1 MKFRLLS
8 LVLALALLFSMG
20 CVTALAVNRE
30 DDPLFN
36 ESDGQVDHD
45 EEPDDYFEADEDITI
60 DDLNTSADG
69 VDFIKDYEGFTASA
83 YHDVSQMSIGYGCST
98 AYAEKYGFDTE
109 EITQDEAD
117 QLILYVIA
125 ELEQKLDR
133 FLEEYDISLSQ
144 TEYDALVSFTF
155 NVGSSWLNADYRLAS
170 LLIDGDYTVNEFA
183 SAMGVWCHVGTEIN
197 SGLIVRRIGE
207 IKLFL
212 YGAYALD
219 DTPNKFCYLIYDG
232 NGGSPQADIA
242 FYLEDAPYEFLFSAE
257 HETQDFQGW
266 FTADGEEITED
277 TVVTDDL
284 TVYADWGDG
293 IHVNDDVDEDAP
305 ETDPE
310 PVDLTKVFTDVA
322 ANGWYYGYV
331 HDLYI
336 AKVID
341 GYGDHTFRPDRT
353 VTTGEALKMI
363 LLAAGYEEPEP
374 VASHWARGYLNLAL
388 EEGIIQRG
396 DITDLDVPM
405 SRGMMAKV
413 VANAMGL
420 RVEGNTSPYS
430 DTEDYYVV
438 ALYENQIADGYPDG
452 TFRPSRSLTRAEIST
467 IVWRMLEY

>member
-1 MKFRLLS
+1 MKYRLLS
-8 LVLALALLFSMG
+8 LVLALALLLSLG
-20 CVTALAVNRE
+20 SVTVLAANRE

-36 ESDGQVDHD
+36 DNDGQVEHE
-45 EEPDDYFEADEDITI
+45 EEPDDDFEAEEGISI

-69 VDFIKDYEGFTASA
+69 VDFIKGYEGFTASA
-83 YHDVSQMSIGYGCST
+83 YHDVSQMPIGYGCST
-98 AYAEKYGFDTE
+98 AYAEKYGYDTE
-109 EITQDEAD
+109 EITREEAD

-133 FLEEYDISLSQ
+133 FLEEYDVSLSQ

-155 NVGSSWLNADYRLAS
+155 NVGSSWLNEDYRLAS

-197 SGLIVRRIGE
+197 SGLILRRIGE

-242 FYLEDAPYEFLFSAE
+242 FYLEDSPYEFLFTAE
-257 HETQDFQGW
+257 HESEHLQGW
-266 FTADGEEITED
+266 YTADGEEITED
-277 TVVTDDL
+277 TIVTDDL

-293 IHVNDDVDEDAP
+293 IHVDEEED
-305 ETDPE
+305 EEEDE
-310 PVDLTKVFTDVA
+310 PVSVDLTQVFTDVA
-322 ANGWYYGYV
+322 GNGWYYEYV

-341 GYGDHTFRPDRT
+341 GYSDHTFRPDRT

-363 LLAAGYEEPEP
+363 LLAAGYDEPEP

-388 EEGIIQRG
+388 DEGIIQRG

-405 SRGMMAKV
+405 TRAMMAKV

-420 RVEGNTSPYS
+420 QAEGDTSPYS
-430 DTEDYYVV
+430 DTEDFYVV
-438 ALYENQIADGYPDG
+438 ALYEHQIADGYPDG
-452 TFRPSRSLTRAEIST
+452 TFRPTKSLTRAEIST